1 VGDPHW
7 SSLFVKDCI
16 PWKRSMLEQFMDN
29 CSSHA
34 GHRLEQ
40 FTKDCIFWEGPR
52 DLQEQGMSVRK
63 KKQQRR
69 CVTN

>member
-1 VGDPHW
+1 
-7 SSLFVKDCI
+7 
-16 PWKRSMLEQFMDN
+16 MLEQFMDN